1 MNFALRTAF
10 TLVLAWAAA
19 LLCVALHTP
28 LPWMIGPLLATALC
42 SMAGAP
48 TASWNPLRNLG
59 QWTMGTAL
67 GLYFTPHVAR
77 MVGSLWWAIALGVVW
92 ALLLGWLFG
101 AWLYRRHAAA
111 MPQVPAQHMRATTY
125 FAGAIGAASE
135 MTLLAEKAHARTDL
149 VAASHSLRVLIVT
162 LSIPFAL
169 QWLGVQPLPD
179 LMPAAIRAVQPGG
192 LALLALL
199 TLCGVGL
206 MLRTGRPNPW
216 FLGALGVSVAL
227 TVADVQ
233 LSALS
238 TSWVNAA
245 QLVIGVSLGV
255 RFRREFLHAAPA
267 WLGSVTVG
275 TLGLMVVCAAF
286 AWALH
291 WATGLPWVTLVL
303 GTSPGGIAEMAITA
317 KVLQLGVPVVTA
329 FQVCRL
335 MAVLLLV
342 EPLFRRLYPSP
353 PAGETVAAAR

>member
-1 MNFALRTAF
+1 MLSRIPFSLRV
-10 TLVLAWAAA
+10 LLSLLLAWAAA

-28 LPWMIGPLLATALC
+28 LPWMIGPLLAMALC

-48 TASWNPLRNLG
+48 TASWIPLRNLG

-77 MVGSLWWAIALGVVW
+77 MVGGLWWAIALSVAW
-92 ALLLGWLFG
+92 ALLLGCLFSS
-101 AWLYRRHAAA
+101 WLYRRAVVR
-111 MPQVPAQHMRATTY
+111 MPEIPAQQLRATTY

-135 MTLLAEKAHARTDL
+135 MTLLAEREHARTDL
-149 VAASHSLRVLIVT
+149 VAASHSLRVLVVT

-169 QWLGVQPLPD
+169 QWFGVQPLPD
-179 LMPAAIRAVQPGG
+179 LMPPAIRTVDYGG
-192 LALLALL
+192 LALLAGL
-199 TLCGVGL
+199 TLCGVAL

-216 FLGALGVSVAL
+216 FLGALGVSVGL

-233 LSALS
+233 LSALPV
-238 TSWVNAA
+238 SWVNTA

-255 RFRREFLHAAPA
+255 RFRREFLRAAPQ
-267 WLGSVTVG
+267 WLGSVAVG
-275 TLGLMVVCAAF
+275 TVALMVVCAAF
-286 AWALH
+286 AWLLH

-335 MAVLLLV
+335 IAVLLV
-342 EPLFRRLYPSP
+342 VAPLYRWRYGA
-353 PAGETVAAAR
+353 AG

>member
-1 MNFALRTAF
+1 MLPRLNFATRTAL
-10 TLVLAWAAA
+10 TLALAWGAAQ
-19 LLCVALHTP
+19 LCVALHTP

-48 TASWNPLRNLG
+48 TASYNPLRNLG

-77 MVGSLWWAIALGVVW
+77 MVGSLWWAIGLGVVW
-92 ALLLGWLFG
+92 ALLLGWWFG
-101 AWLYRRHAAA
+101 AWLYRRTAPR
-111 MPQVPAQHMRATTY
+111 MPQVPEQQLRATTY

-135 MTLLAEKAHARTDL
+135 MTLLAEREHARTDL

-162 LSIPFAL
+162 LSIPFAM
-169 QWLGVQPLPD
+169 QWSGVQALPD
-179 LMPAAIRAVQPGG
+179 LMPPAIRTVDYGG
-192 LALLALL
+192 LALLAAF

-216 FLGALGVSVAL
+216 FLGALAVSVGL

-233 LSALS
+233 LSALPQ
-238 TSWVNAA
+238 WAVNAA

-255 RFRREFLHAAPA
+255 RFTRSFLHAAPA
-267 WLGSVTVG
+267 WLFTVAVGTVG
-275 TLGLMVVCAAF
+275 LMAVCVGF
-286 AWALH
+286 AWLLH
-291 WATGLPWVTLVL
+291 LSTGLPWVTLVL

-335 MAVLLLV
+335 IAVLLLV
-342 EPLFRRLYPSP
+342 APLYRRLYPP
-353 PAGETVAAAR
+353 QV